1 MSATPGFCIPKNRY
15 DQKALTQS
23 CIINS
28 ANGRLII
35 FLCFSPILHAAI
47 PIKTNKI
54 FQTIGKIIFGGLNS
68 GFCNDWYHSPGL
80 NCEPINPAN
89 IHSVIQNIKLNH
101 FITIYLPKNF
111 ADVYMSAYDAK
122 AVIQHS

>member
-1 MSATPGFCIPKNRY
+1 MSARPGFCIPKNRY
-15 DQKALTQS
+15 DHKALTQS
-23 CIINS
+23 CMINS